1 MRVFWQVKKII
12 LWERRSKL
20 GLSVTS
26 QLRKG
31 KEKQLNM
38 KSILLISY
46 WETLIKNYVQFL

>member
-12 LWERRSKL
+12 IWERRSKL
-20 GLSVTS
+20 GFSVTS